1 MTDPA
6 RLHELAHRIE
16 EMEGAPSRRSG
27 RGAVPTGVE
36 PLDALLPRGGLPR
49 GESTEWLGPRSCGKT
64 AVLRAALARLRS
76 VGEPVA
82 LVDARRTLYAP
93 DWTPLERS
101 DGLLWI
107 VRPPS
112 ETEAAWCADLLLRS
126 GAFGGVALLLGE
138 EGSREGP
145 PLGRGTAVR
154 LQRLAEAA
162 AAVLVVVGELPVA
175 ALRLRFRPGRMEPV
189 GNGAFGPL
197 LPSLRPV
204 WVGVG
209 AGREAE
215 VPVLCPTPPD
225 RTPVSEARDR
235 KGRR

>member
-1 MTDPA
+1 MADPA

-16 EMEGAPSRRSG
+16 EMEGGAPRRPG
-27 RGAVPTGVE
+27 RGAVPTGVAA
-36 PLDALLPRGGLPR
+36 LDALLPRGGLPR

-76 VGEPVA
+76 AGEPVA

-93 DWTPLERS
+93 DWIPLEGS
-101 DGLLWI
+101 DGLLWV

-112 ETEAAWCADLLLRS
+112 EAEAAWCADLLLRS

-138 EGSREGP
+138 GGSRGGSS
-145 PLGRGTAVR
+145 LGRGTAVR
-154 LQRLAEAA
+154 LQRLAEDA

-175 ALRLRFRPGRMEPV
+175 ALRLRFRPGRVEPV
-189 GNGAFGPL
+189 GSGVFGPF
-197 LPSLRPV
+197 LPALRPV
-204 WVGVG
+204 WVGLE
-209 AGREAE
+209 AGRETE
-215 VPVLCPTPPD
+215 VPVLCPAPPD
-225 RTPVSEARDR
+225 RTSPSEARDR

>member
-1 MTDPA
+1 MADPA
-6 RLHELAHRIE
+6 QLRELAHRVE
-16 EMEGAPSRRSG
+16 QMEGASSRRPG

-36 PLDALLPRGGLPR
+36 GLDALLPRGGLPR

-64 AVLRAALARLRS
+64 AVLRTALARLRS

-93 DWTPLERS
+93 DWTPLEGE
-101 DGLLWI
+101 DGRLWV

-112 ETEAAWCADLLLRS
+112 ESEAAWCADLLLRS
-126 GAFGGVALLLGE
+126 GAFGGVALLLAEG
-138 EGSREGP
+138 GSRGEP
-145 PLGRGTAVR
+145 ALGRGTAVR
-154 LQRLAEAA
+154 LQRLAEDA

-175 ALRLRFRPGRMEPV
+175 TLRLRFRPGRVKPV
-189 GNGAFGPL
+189 GGDAFGPF

-204 WVGVG
+204 WVGLG
-209 AGREAE
+209 GGREAE
-215 VPVLCPTPPD
+215 VPVLCPPPPD
-225 RTPVSEARDR
+225 RTPVSRARDR